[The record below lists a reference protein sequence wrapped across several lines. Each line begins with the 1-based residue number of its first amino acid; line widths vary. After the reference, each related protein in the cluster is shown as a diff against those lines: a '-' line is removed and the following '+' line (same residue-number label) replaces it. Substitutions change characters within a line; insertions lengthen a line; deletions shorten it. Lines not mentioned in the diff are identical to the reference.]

1 MFRVMIG
8 KVGEPLIASQP
19 HPHHRQVMKMDSSGH
34 FEGVNACTY
43 PHTTFLLTDMA
54 PLRSLQISCLLLLGG
69 AGLHCSPDV
78 SYVHMQCILL
88 LVTPPC

>member
-19 HPHHRQVMKMDSSGH
+19 HPHHGQVMKMDPSGH
-34 FEGVNACTY
+34 FKGVNACTY

-54 PLRSLQISCLLLLGG
+54 QLRSLQISSAATGWNRSALCPR
-69 AGLHCSPDV
+69 CVPR
-78 SYVHMQCILL
+78 SYAV
-88 LVTPPC
+88 

>member
-19 HPHHRQVMKMDSSGH
+19 HPHHRKMDSSGH

-43 PHTTFLLTDMA
+43 LHTTFLLTDMA